1 MNSKYNP
8 QTFLIM
14 EKQVIV
20 AEMVQSNQSNN
31 QVWHVH
37 VTNTDNPEL
46 QGYCKT
52 AFSAM
57 RLAFIIKQ
65 RSGFYIS
72 DSTLQLLMQLHRMKK
87 QPAKEDTEETTEPT
101 PVEED
106 KPKRKTRRAKK
117 EKAAA

>member
-1 MNSKYNP
+1 
-8 QTFLIM
+8 M
-14 EKQVIV
+14 EKQMIV

-37 VTNTDNPEL
+37 VTGIDSPEL

-57 RLAFIIKQ
+57 RLAFILKQ

-72 DSTLQLLMQLHRMKK
+72 DTTLQLLMQLHRMKK
-87 QPAKEDTEETTEPT
+87 QPVEEVTEETQEPAVT
-101 PVEED
+101 VPEGE
-106 KPKRKTRRAKK
+106 PKRKTRRTKK